1 MIDPRYLLL
10 DISCILYEYKF
21 PCSLY
26 LAHFFHQT
34 NSNSFETDLPM
45 HDYKKKKKTERFQ
58 KFRKTFEQIKI
69 YYAIFR
75 YFVIYRIRKL
85 SIQGEH
91 ILIKNRSFL
100 FLYLHIILYL
110 KDESDEIWKFD
121 VLRSVRIERR
131 RSTTT

>member
-1 MIDPRYLLL
+1 
-10 DISCILYEYKF
+10 
-21 PCSLY
+21 
-26 LAHFFHQT
+26 
-34 NSNSFETDLPM
+34 M

-121 VLRSVRIERR
+121 ATFRPYR
-131 RSTTT
+131 TT